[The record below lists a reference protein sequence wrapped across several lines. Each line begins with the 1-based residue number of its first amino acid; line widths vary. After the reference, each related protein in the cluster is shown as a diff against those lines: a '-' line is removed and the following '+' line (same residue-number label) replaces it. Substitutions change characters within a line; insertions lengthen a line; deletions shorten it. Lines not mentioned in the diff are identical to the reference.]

1 VFNPIVIKT
10 FLDVATT
17 NTWSPTVLNRIAV
30 GFFLPIEIYQMKQT
44 QFYLTTHTY
53 VEVICSEP
61 ANVLLINK
69 KHYAHFCQ
77 DSWAEYH
84 GGFFTHFPVII
95 EVPYDGIWNVVV
107 DTHTS
112 GCSPPEVN
120 ISILSGDKTIK

>member
-1 VFNPIVIKT
+1 
-10 FLDVATT
+10 
-17 NTWSPTVLNRIAV
+17 
-30 GFFLPIEIYQMKQT
+30 MKQT

-53 VEVICSEP
+53 VKVICSEP

-84 GGFFTHFPVII
+84 GGFFTYFPVII